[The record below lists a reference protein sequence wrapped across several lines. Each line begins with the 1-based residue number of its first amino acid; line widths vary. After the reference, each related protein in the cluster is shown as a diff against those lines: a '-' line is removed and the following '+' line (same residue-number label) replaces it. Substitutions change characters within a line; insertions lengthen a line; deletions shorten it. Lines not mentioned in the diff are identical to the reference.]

1 MVDAIRV
8 AEKALGSVQIGPSPR
23 EQAIQTL
30 RRSLFVVESMKQ
42 GEIFTS
48 ENLRSIRPANGL
60 HTRHL
65 QQIMGKRCTRDVE
78 SGTPLA
84 WDMVQQP

>member
-1 MVDAIRV
+1 VGGVHKRIRIKT
-8 AEKALGSVQIGPSPR
+8 AEL
-23 EQAIQTL
+23 
-30 RRSLFVVESMKQ
+30 Q

-48 ENLRSIRPANGL
+48 KNLRSIRPANGL

-65 QQIMGKRCTRDVE
+65 QQIMGKRCARDVE